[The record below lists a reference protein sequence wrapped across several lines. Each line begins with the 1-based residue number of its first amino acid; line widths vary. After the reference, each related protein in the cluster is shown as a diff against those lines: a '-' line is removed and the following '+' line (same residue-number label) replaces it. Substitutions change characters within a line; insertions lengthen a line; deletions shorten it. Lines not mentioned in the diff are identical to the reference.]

1 MSIFSIA
8 YNNFKNNIKIYTM
21 FFISMIFS
29 VVVLSNFRIMLDGDA
44 MKVLGEMNER
54 YSKLILQL
62 ITIILV
68 IFMFFFIWYASN
80 IFLKNR
86 KKEIGIYA
94 FMGLDSVV
102 IGKIYFIEMML
113 IGISALIIGT
123 TIGVVLSKFFQI
135 IVFEIADFN
144 IDVTFTVKLNS
155 IIYTI
160 VIFMA
165 IFLFMSIKGF
175 ISIVRSKIVDLLN
188 ASKKQEKMPKVNI
201 LIYIIAIISLI
212 LIGYGYYLI
221 SKQALN
227 ALKTLIIVCIGTY
240 GLFGAVFPIV
250 FNFLINK
257 KSILYN
263 GENIITINTLAY
275 RFRKNYT
282 VYATIAILTATTTT
296 VLGTAFSMK
305 IRYEN
310 IQRNIE
316 VYSLAISST
325 DDFNT
330 EKIAEDLKNVGKEKY
345 SLETKVLKVSNTL
358 KDVEDYKKDEYI
370 VIPYENLSNILKTND
385 DEKELDKFNEEMV
398 KDNNVIY
405 IERPGTL
412 MSFLTNKKDIKLNDI
427 NFNIS
432 KSTRIRVFGE
442 ALNYATII
450 VNNDE
455 YEKLKETATEIK
467 FYGIKI
473 ENEEDIIN
481 VIDKVGENIN
491 LETTK
496 GYYGQYELK
505 K

>member
-250 FNFLINK
+250 FNFLIG
-257 KSILYN
+257 Y
-263 GENIITINTLAY
+263 
-275 RFRKNYT
+275 
-282 VYATIAILTATTTT
+282 VTTN
-296 VLGTAFSMK
+296 S
-305 IRYEN
+305 
-310 IQRNIE
+310 
-316 VYSLAISST
+316 
-325 DDFNT
+325 
-330 EKIAEDLKNVGKEKY
+330 
-345 SLETKVLKVSNTL
+345 
-358 KDVEDYKKDEYI
+358 
-370 VIPYENLSNILKTND
+370 
-385 DEKELDKFNEEMV
+385 
-398 KDNNVIY
+398 
-405 IERPGTL
+405 
-412 MSFLTNKKDIKLNDI
+412 
-427 NFNIS
+427 
-432 KSTRIRVFGE
+432 
-442 ALNYATII
+442 
-450 VNNDE
+450 
-455 YEKLKETATEIK
+455 
-467 FYGIKI
+467 
-473 ENEEDIIN
+473 
-481 VIDKVGENIN
+481 
-491 LETTK
+491 
-496 GYYGQYELK
+496 
-505 K
+505 